1 MRSHRTNPL
10 FQEQTDPGSSIRP
23 QQLKMENLL
32 TDNIKNINMTIKEF
46 AFWHDLDCQNL
57 AKSIFTGEFTL
68 RQKLAIREFLTFM
81 NKSDK

>member
-1 MRSHRTNPL
+1 
-10 FQEQTDPGSSIRP
+10 
-23 QQLKMENLL
+23 
-32 TDNIKNINMTIKEF
+32 MTIKEF

-57 AKSIFTGEFTL
+57 AKSIFTGKFTL